1 MAAQRQT
8 AIVTGAASGIGRAMT
23 LGLLGAG
30 IDVAAIDRNPAW
42 LAELEAASAA
52 APGDATLQPVRAD
65 LAEPAA
71 FDAILSTVLDRFG
84 RIDILVNN
92 AGIGQGS
99 VRPDFRNDPLRFW
112 QITPEQWGRFVSIN
126 ATAPLLMAR
135 AVTPH
140 MLRARRGR
148 IVTVTTSLGTMV
160 RAGYLLYGASKA
172 AAEAAT
178 AIMAEDLA
186 GTGVTANVLVP
197 GGVTDTRIVPDG
209 AGLDRARLLR
219 PEIMAPP
226 LLWLVSDQAAAV
238 TGRRFLAAHWDT
250 TLAPE
255 AAAEKCGAPIAWR
268 SIATMPIEPGRSR
281 SRTHGAGTA
290 QPAFGG
296 RSEANSQIV

>member
-1 MAAQRQT
+1 MAAQV

-30 IDVAAIDRNPAW
+30 IDVAAVDREPAW
-42 LAELEAASAA
+42 LETLVKDARG
-52 APGDATLQPVRAD
+52 PGALHPVRAD
-65 LAEPAA
+65 LMEPTA
-71 FDAILSTVLDRFG
+71 FDAIVAATRERFG
-84 RIDILVNN
+84 KIDILVNN

-112 QITPEQWGRFVSIN
+112 QITPEQWSRFLAVN

-135 AVTPH
+135 AVAPH
-140 MLRARRGR
+140 LLKAGRGR

-160 RAGYLLYGASKA
+160 RAGYTLYGASKA

-226 LLWLVSDQAAAV
+226 LVWLVSDEAATV

-250 TLAPE
+250 ALPPAQ
-255 AAAEKCGAPIAWR
+255 AAEKCGAPIAWK
-268 SIATMPIEPGRSR
+268 SIATMPIEP
-281 SRTHGAGTA
+281 
-290 QPAFGG
+290 
-296 RSEANSQIV
+296 